1 MTDRAIKAQIPAPLK
16 AGDLGLSPAQRMLRA
31 AWSRA
36 SFKAGCLAFI
46 GLILAALIY
55 PEISAIDPA
64 RMNIRARFIPPLL
77 LGETSTLAHPFGTD
91 HLGRDLLSRCLIG
104 LRWSVLIGCASVLMM
119 FVIGCGL
126 GLYSGFRGNRTDTVI
141 MRITDAQLSIPFI
154 ILAITILGVSRPTVP
169 AIILV
174 LGLSSWPLY
183 ARVARGVTLAEKGK
197 EYIRAERVL
206 GASDRR
212 ILLLFLAPA
221 ILPPIAFVA
230 VLDVARMM
238 IFESI
243 LGFIGLGIQPPTP
256 SFGNI
261 IADGRKYLINAW
273 WIATMPGVLLL
284 LTLTSLNLMGAA
296 LEKARN
302 DILSGAA

>member
-1 MTDRAIKAQIPAPLK
+1 MTDRAVKAPIPAPLK
-16 AGDLGLSPAQRMLRA
+16 AGDLRLSPAQRMLRA

-64 RMNIRARFIPPLL
+64 RMNIGARFIPPLL
-77 LGETSTLAHPFGTD
+77 LGEKSTWAHPFGTD
-91 HLGRDLLSRCLIG
+91 HLGRDLLLRCLIG
-104 LRWSVLIGCASVLMM
+104 LRWSVLIGCASVVMM
-119 FVIGCGL
+119 FVIGGGL
-126 GLYSGFRGNRTDTVI
+126 GLYAGFRGNWTDTVI

-197 EYIRAERVL
+197 QYIQAQRVL

-284 LTLTSLNLMGAA
+284 FTLTSLNLMGAA

>member
-1 MTDRAIKAQIPAPLK
+1 MTDRAVKAPISAPLT
-16 AGDLGLSPAQRMLRA
+16 AGDPRLSPTQRMLKT
-31 AWSRA
+31 AWAST
-36 SFKAGCLAFI
+36 SFKIGCLAFI
-46 GLILAALIY
+46 GLILSALIY
-55 PEISAIDPA
+55 PEISATDPA
-64 RMNIRARFIPPLL
+64 KMNIRGRFIPPLL
-77 LGETSTLAHPFGTD
+77 LGETSTWAHPFGTD
-91 HLGRDLLSRCLIG
+91 HLGRDLLLRCLIG
-104 LRWSVLIGCASVLMM
+104 LRWSVLIGGASVIMM
-119 FVIGCGL
+119 FIIGCGL
-126 GLYSGFRGNRTDTVI
+126 GLYAGFKGNWTDTVI

-183 ARVARGVTLAEKGK
+183 ARVARGVTLAEKGR
-197 EYIRAERVL
+197 EYIRAQRVL
-206 GASDRR
+206 GASDWR

-256 SFGNI
+256 SFGSI

-284 LTLTSLNLMGAA
+284 CTLTSLNLMGAA

-302 DILSGAA
+302 DVLRGAA

>member
-1 MTDRAIKAQIPAPLK
+1 MSDAALKTSLVPSPAGGALR
-16 AGDLGLSPAQRMLRA
+16 LSPTQRMLRD
-31 AWSRA
+31 AWART
-36 SFKAGCLAFI
+36 SFKVGLFVFI
-46 GLILAALIY
+46 GLIAAALIY
-55 PEISAIDPA
+55 PEISSVDPTK
-64 RMNIRARFIPPLL
+64 MNIRARFAPPLF
-77 LGETSTLAHPFGTD
+77 LGENWTWAHPLGTD
-91 HLGRDLLSRCLIG
+91 HLGRDLLLRCLVG
-104 LRWSVLIGCASVLMM
+104 LRWSVLIGCASVIMM
-119 FVIGCGL
+119 FTIGCGL
-126 GLYSGFRGNRTDTVI
+126 GLYSGFKGNWIDTII
-141 MRITDAQLSIPFI
+141 MRVTDAQLSIPFI

-183 ARVARGVTLAEKGK
+183 ARVARSVTLSEKGR

-206 GASDRR
+206 GASDWR
-212 ILLLFLAPA
+212 ILFLFLAPA

-256 SFGNI
+256 SFGSI

-284 LTLTSLNLMGAA
+284 VTLTSLNLMGAA

-302 DILSGAA
+302 DVLKGAA

>member
-1 MTDRAIKAQIPAPLK
+1 MTDVVTKTAVPPQL
-16 AGDLGLSPAQRMLRA
+16 AGAANRLSPTQRMLKE
-31 AWSRA
+31 AWTRT
-36 SFKAGCLAFI
+36 SFKVGLFVFV
-46 GLILAALIY
+46 GLIAAALIY
-55 PEISAIDPA
+55 PEFSSTDPTK
-64 RMNIRARFIPPLL
+64 MNIRARFVPPLF
-77 LGETSTLAHPFGTD
+77 LGENWSWAHPFGTD
-91 HLGRDLLSRCLIG
+91 HLGRDLFLRCLIG
-104 LRWSVLIGCASVLMM
+104 LRWSVLIGCSSVIMM
-119 FVIGCGL
+119 FAIGCGL
-126 GLYSGFRGNRTDTVI
+126 GMYAGFKGNWTDTII

-183 ARVARGVTLAEKGK
+183 ARVARSVTLSEKGK
-197 EYIRAERVL
+197 EYIRAQRVL
-206 GASDRR
+206 GATDWR
-212 ILLLFLAPA
+212 ILILFLAPA

-238 IFESI
+238 IFEAI

-256 SFGNI
+256 SFGSI

-284 LTLTSLNLMGAA
+284 VTLTSLNLMGAA

-302 DILSGAA
+302 DVLRGAA

>member
-1 MTDRAIKAQIPAPLK
+1 MSETVGAIKPSAFTDAR
-16 AGDLGLSPAQRMLRA
+16 GLTPVQRMFA
-31 AWSRA
+31 EAWSRP
-36 SFKAGCLAFI
+36 SFKI
-46 GLILAALIY
+46 GLVTFLLLLFGALIY
-55 PEISAIDPA
+55 PEISSIDPNK
-64 RMNIRARFIPPLL
+64 MNIRARFTPPLFI
-77 LGETSTLAHPFGTD
+77 GDWSWAHPFGTD
-91 HLGRDLLSRCLIG
+91 HLGRDLFLRCLIG
-104 LRWSVLIGCASVLMM
+104 LRWSVLIGCVSVLMM
-119 FVIGCGL
+119 FIVGCGL
-126 GLYSGFRGNRTDTVI
+126 GMYSGFKGKLTDTII

-169 AIILV
+169 TIILV

-183 ARVARGVTLAEKGK
+183 ARVARSVTLAEKGK
-197 EYIRAERVL
+197 EYIRGQRVL
-206 GASDRR
+206 GASDWR
-212 ILLLFLAPA
+212 ILLLFIAPA

-256 SFGNI
+256 SFGSI

-273 WIATMPGVLLL
+273 WIATMPGLLML
-284 LTLTSLNLMGAA
+284 LTLTSINLMGSA

-302 DILSGAA
+302 DVLKGAV